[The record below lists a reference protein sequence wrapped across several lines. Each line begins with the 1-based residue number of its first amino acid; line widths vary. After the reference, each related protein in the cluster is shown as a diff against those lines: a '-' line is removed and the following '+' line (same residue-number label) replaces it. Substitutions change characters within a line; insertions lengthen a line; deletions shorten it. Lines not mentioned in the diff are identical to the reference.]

1 MDYGTVMVHIFVPDA
16 REYYDIENLWDD
28 AEMTQIADLD

>member
-16 REYYDIENLWDD
+16 REHYDLEHLWED
-28 AEMTQIADLD
+28 ATLTEIPDID